1 MGDVLVRKSIMNVIS
16 SRGPEIMYNLDQS
29 SEVPYLPGQSQM
41 SQMTQ
46 TPEDAYGKF
55 QYQAPKLDD
64 AGSRRLAD
72 IYGTTGM
79 NQRIGLAE
87 KVRDAAPDSEE
98 GFRNAMAQQKVFE
111 TAGQAGETAHRR
123 RDADANALGFLAG
136 VIGLANAGAAGQDA
150 FSGALGAAGQYQ
162 ATSQQVQ
169 GTSRR
174 AGERA
179 ARRAANKVG
188 VTQPQVAEPTPTP
201 QVAEPTPRRQIMVT
215 GVDGEPTPY
224 VGQGGRDSAAART
237 HTPSPGAQ
245 ALGYYGTEAEG
256 KLRDTQRQ
264 ATDLIGVTGNPLQ
277 MPLSQMRGDGTF
289 RVMDDAGNE
298 IPKPP
303 VAVAPPTTQ
312 TPQTPEQIGET
323 IAANTIDN
331 TEEEELDNNAAQTI
345 QDNINAAKQQSGQKQ
360 SMTRQTQLP
369 KDTKN
374 ASFNPMRFIGV
385 V

>member
-264 ATDLIGVTGNPLQ
+264 ATDLIGVTDNPLQ
-277 MPLSQMRGDGTF
+277 MPLSPMRGDGRF
-289 RVMDDAGNE
+289 RVIGEDGVE
-298 IPKPP
+298 QTP
-303 VAVAPPTTQ
+303 AVASP
-312 TPQTPEQIGET
+312 TPEPPMSEKKVGRI
-323 IAANTIDN
+323 IANNTIGN

-345 QDNINAAKQQSGQKQ
+345 KDNMEAAKQQSGQTQ
-360 SMTRQTQLP
+360 RMTQQTQLP

-374 ASFNPMRFIGV
+374 ASFNPIRFIGV

>member
-16 SRGPEIMYNLDQS
+16 SRGPEIMYNLDPTG
-29 SEVPYLPGQSQM
+29 EVPYLPGQSQM

-46 TPEDAYGKF
+46 TPPDASGNF

-79 NQRIGLAE
+79 NQRMDL
-87 KVRDAAPDSEE
+87 DNAPNTEE
-98 GFRNAMAQQKVFE
+98 GNRTALAQQKVFE
-111 TAGQAGETAHRR
+111 TAGRAGEAAHRK

-150 FSGALGAAGQYQ
+150 FSGGLGAAGQYQ

-169 GTSRR
+169 QTSGR

-188 VTQPQVAEPTPTP
+188 VTQPQVAEPTP
-201 QVAEPTPRRQIMVT
+201 QVAPPTRQPVMVEDL
-215 GVDGEPTPY
+215 DGNLVPFVSE
-224 VGQGGRDSAAART
+224 AARNRAYADT
-237 HTPSPGAQ
+237 HTPSPAAQ

-256 KLRDTQRQ
+256 KLRETQRQ
-264 ATDLIGVTGNPLQ
+264 ATDLIGVTENPLQ
-277 MPLSQMRGDGTF
+277 MPLSPMRGDGRF
-289 RVMDDAGNE
+289 RVIGEDGMEQTPAA
-298 IPKPP
+298 P
-303 VAVAPPTTQ
+303 VAVASP
-312 TPQTPEQIGET
+312 TPEMSPEKVGSI
-323 IAANTIDN
+323 IADN
-331 TEEEELDNNAAQTI
+331 TTGNTEQQQLDSGAGQTI
-345 QDNINAAKQQSGQKQ
+345 KDSQDAAKATDTDASIASQ
-360 SMTRQTQLP
+360 SMTD
-369 KDTKN
+369 KDKKTK
-374 ASFNPMRFIGV
+374 MLVGV